1 MNLSLRDQDFW
12 SRTKKYLFA
21 TVVFGHEPH
30 FFTSWPRLL
39 VMNRN
44 ICSRPWCLATN
55 HNFYFVT
62 KTSGHKQRNN
72 CSRPWSSAT
81 NHIFSLRDQDLWS
94 RTQKY
99 LLMTMIFGHEPQF
112 FYFVTETS
120 GHEQGNIYFFGHEQQ
135 LLSLWPSPLV
145 TKQDIFVYNLYLLS
159 QT

>member
-1 MNLSLRDQDFW
+1 MFQDEF
-12 SRTKKYLFA
+12 K
-21 TVVFGHEPH
+21 P
-30 FFTSWPRLL
+30 SWPRLL
-39 VMNRN
+39 VTNKEIFVRDRGL
-44 ICSRPWCLATN
+44 RPRTTF
-55 HNFYFVT
+55 FYFVT